1 MGRSFG
7 TVADHR
13 PYGVRP
19 DGALDRRCDRAP
31 AVAWG
36 GFETLKLIRKFAACR
51 WATVGLLGASA
62 LVCGA
67 TALHAQSAPLGSPER
82 LTANDVSILFPVP
95 KTQEDLDGLIALSDL
110 TEPAGAPQPARLWS
124 DADFQSFLRIAESP
138 EVQVAGANFPLELP
152 DDVKNINAWFIA
164 GIRIDP
170 GAPGLSKEIIDQLGQ
185 QPQIRFIIQP
195 VTRLAGNKVQV
206 HDIAGHLIFSFST
219 AVPDAPAVAGCLPR
233 SKPDMTAF
241 QNVVRDIV
249 ALRDQLAAGQFGGAK
264 IATAGRPLSVHPG
277 LMGVSARSFR
287 DAIKRMLEKNLA
299 SQRLTSMA
307 IMGLNEPEPWIFIA
321 MQKVPVRGFI
331 PVPGPTL
338 DGRQVA
344 QMLSFRGDQRVIP
357 APVTN
362 NQNPI
367 TCRHAAFQNPPLP
380 GSERKG
386 VATADFFDRQAV
398 EARTR
403 ESVDIIA
410 DPKKSH
416 FFNTDCI
423 SCHTDTRQGMERITN
438 FTVAD
443 VDPQV
448 LPKENWNV
456 RNFGWFPSFF
466 HPGVVDAT
474 VTRRTAAETAEV
486 VEFINKE
493 LLDK

>member
-1 MGRSFG
+1 
-7 TVADHR
+7 
-13 PYGVRP
+13 
-19 DGALDRRCDRAP
+19 
-31 AVAWG
+31 
-36 GFETLKLIRKFAACR
+36 
-51 WATVGLLGASA
+51 
-62 LVCGA
+62 
-67 TALHAQSAPLGSPER
+67 
-82 LTANDVSILFPVP
+82 
-95 KTQEDLDGLIALSDL
+95 LSDL
-110 TEPAGAPQPARLWS
+110 TGPADAPQPARLWS
-124 DADFQSFLRIAESP
+124 DTDFQSFLRIAENP
-138 EVQVAGANFPLELP
+138 AVQVAGANLPLELP
-152 DDVKNINAWFIA
+152 SEVKNINAWFIA

-185 QPQIRFIIQP
+185 QPQIRFIVQP
-195 VTRLAGNKVQV
+195 VTRLAGNKVRV

-219 AVPDAPAVAGCLPR
+219 TVPDAPAVAGCLPR
-233 SKPDMTAF
+233 SKPEMPAF
-241 QNVVRDIV
+241 QTVVRDIV

-277 LMGVSARSFR
+277 LTGVSARSFR
-287 DAIKRMLEKNLA
+287 DAVKRMLEKNLA
-299 SQRLTSMA
+299 PQRLTSMA

-321 MQKVPVRGFI
+321 MQKVPAGGRLLFVQ
-331 PVPGPTL
+331 VPGPTL

-344 QMLSFRGDQRVIP
+344 QMLSFRGAQRVIP

-403 ESVDIIA
+403 EIVDIIA
-410 DPKKSH
+410 DPKKSD

-423 SCHTDTRQGMERITN
+423 SCHTDTRQGMDRIKN

-466 HPGVVDAT
+466 RPGVVDAT

-493 LLDK
+493 LLGK